1 MKRKKLLNI
10 LDRLLDMGGRKQREH
25 RDELKMVLK
34 KLKKKKKEL
43 QQEMSKEEDER
54 KLNRLGKE
62 LEIVDA
68 QRLKGLKALKE
79 LGRS

>member
-25 RDELKMVLK
+25 RSDLKMVLK

-43 QQEMSKEEDER
+43 QQEMSKEEDAR

-68 QRLKGLKALKE
+68 QRLKGLKALKD
-79 LGRS
+79 LGHS

>member
-1 MKRKKLLNI
+1 MKRKKLLHI
-10 LDRLLDMGGRKQREH
+10 LDQLLDMGGRKQREH
-25 RDELKMVLK
+25 RNELKIVLK
-34 KLKKKKKEL
+34 KLKKKKKDL
-43 QQEMSKEEDER
+43 KEEMLREEDKR
-54 KLNRLGKE
+54 KLLRLGKE